1 MELHI
6 GSEIK
11 RVMEEKGIQPEW
23 LAQKINTSRRNL
35 YDILQRQEIS
45 TGQLLEISRAL
56 DYDFFQLYQSAVCEP
71 NESYKVNKPHKKV
84 SVTVELDGLQTT
96 LDYWLDVLKKMNT
109 SL

>member
-23 LAQKINTSRRNL
+23 LAQRINTSRRNL

-45 TGQLLEISRAL
+45 TGQLLEISKAL
-56 DYDFFQLYQSAVCEP
+56 DYDFFQLYQSMVAEP
-71 NESYKVNKPHKKV
+71 AEPYKTGKSRKKI
-84 SVTVELDGLQTT
+84 SVTVELDGLQST
-96 LDYWLDVLKKMNT
+96 LDYWLDVLKKVNT

>member
-1 MELHI
+1 MDLHI

-11 RVMEEKGIQPEW
+11 RIMEEKGIQPEW
-23 LAQKINTSRRNL
+23 LAQRINTSRRNL

-56 DYDFFQLYQSAVCEP
+56 EYDFFELYKTVVNEP
-71 NESYKVNKPHKKV
+71 EEGYSTSRAPHRV
-84 SVTVELDGLQTT
+84 AITVELDGSQST
-96 LDYWLDVLKKMNT
+96 LDYWTELLKKLNA